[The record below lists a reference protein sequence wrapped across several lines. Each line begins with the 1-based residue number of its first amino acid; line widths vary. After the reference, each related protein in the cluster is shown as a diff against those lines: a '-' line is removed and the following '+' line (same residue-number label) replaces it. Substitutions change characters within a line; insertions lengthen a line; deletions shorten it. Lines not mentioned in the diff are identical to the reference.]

1 MSPEQPNA
9 AVLADEAL
17 RLVGTDPRRAQR
29 VALAAVAH
37 ARAERDWPA
46 EARAWRAHGTAARD
60 LGRLAEAMTSLRTA
74 IRRAERHG
82 AAAAAA
88 EARMSLAYVLWEKG
102 STRAALAQADRAA
115 QELRGLPAARVLMQ
129 RALILQRSG
138 RTAEAL
144 DCYRRSLPVLRRHAD
159 HLHEARLRN
168 NRGLLHLYCGDL
180 DAAEAD
186 LTRAAAL
193 SAGLGQDI
201 LEANARWNLGFVA
214 ARRGDVPAAL
224 RMYDATEAI
233 YRRSGV
239 PAPELLLTRAELLLS
254 VGLLGEARDTA
265 ARAVEELQ
273 ATGNRSLLP
282 EALVLL
288 AQAALAMRDTDAA
301 REAARRAMRLFVGQ
315 RRGGWATVARYVAL
329 RADERA
335 GALTRGLRA
344 RALRVADDLARIGW
358 RAQELDARIVAA
370 RTALHLGNVE
380 GARRELALAS
390 AARTRGPT
398 ELRIRAWYAQ
408 ALLRQAT
415 DDLRGAESAARAGL
429 RVLDRQRATLGATE
443 LRVHL
448 SSHGSDLARL
458 GLDLARRSNSPRR
471 VLDWAERWRA
481 GTLRLRPVLPPDEP
495 VLAQALADLRRV
507 SGEVEEALLGGDGS
521 PRGTSPPTRL
531 LRRKSALEERV
542 RRLMRRASGPE
553 RLARAA
559 EPPTVGELADHL
571 GERVLVELVEHGGA
585 LLAVTVRDGVAS
597 LVDLGRPEVVRRSLE
612 SLRFALR
619 RVALGHGSPSSLASA
634 RVTVTRSAARI
645 DEELLAPLRGILTD
659 RRLVVVPTGALQAM
673 PWALLPS
680 CASRPISV
688 VPSAAVWLRAV
699 EGLGPRRAGGTG
711 KVLLACGPGL
721 DGAAAEIEDL
731 AAAYP
736 DATLLTGARATV
748 DAALSGLDG
757 ADLAHI
763 AAHGRVRSDNPLFSA
778 LDLADGPLTVYDLE
792 RLSRAPQLVLLPAC
806 QSGVSSVLAGDEVMG
821 LTSAL
826 FALGTRTI
834 VATVIPVP
842 DAATHPMMV
851 TLHEAMRQGIPP
863 ADALVYAQATTDPD
877 DPSALATVAGF
888 VCYGAG

>member
-1 MSPEQPNA
+1 M
-9 AVLADEAL
+9 
-17 RLVGTDPRRAQR
+17 
-29 VALAAVAH
+29 ALAAVAH

-60 LGRLAEAMTSLRTA
+60 LGRLAEAMASLRTA

-82 AAAAAA
+82 AAVAAA
-88 EARMSLAYVLWEKG
+88 EARMSLAYVLMEKG

-115 QELRGLPAARVLMQ
+115 QGLKGLPAARVLMQ

-138 RTAEAL
+138 RTTEAL
-144 DCYRRSLPVLRRHAD
+144 DCYRRSLPMLRRHAD

-193 SAGLGQDI
+193 SAELGQNI
-201 LEANARWNLGFVA
+201 LEANARWNLGFLA

-224 RMYDATEAI
+224 RMYDTTEAI

-239 PAPELLLTRAELLLS
+239 PAPELLLTRGELLLS
-254 VGLLGEARDTA
+254 VGLLGEARATA
-265 ARAVEELQ
+265 GRAVEELH
-273 ATGNRSLLP
+273 AAGNRSLLP

-288 AQAALAMRDTDAA
+288 AQAALAMGDTDSA
-301 REAARRAMRLFVGQ
+301 RDAARRAMRLFVNQ
-315 RRGGWATVARYVAL
+315 RRDGWATVARYVAL

-335 GALTRGLRA
+335 GALTRGLRS

-370 RTALHLGNVE
+370 RTALELGNVDA
-380 GARRELALAS
+380 ARRELGQAG
-390 AARTRGPT
+390 AARRHGPT
-398 ELRIRAWYAQ
+398 ELRIRAWYAE
-408 ALLRQAT
+408 ALLRLAT
-415 DDLRGAESAARAGL
+415 EDRRGAESAARAGL
-429 RVLDRQRATLGATE
+429 RVLERQRATLGATE

-448 SSHGSDLARL
+448 SGHGSDLARL
-458 GLDLARRSNSPRR
+458 GLDLARQSNSPRR
-471 VLDWAERWRA
+471 MLDWAERWRA

-495 VLAQALADLRRV
+495 VLAEALAELRRI
-507 SGEVEEALLGGDGS
+507 SGEVEETLLGGEATL
-521 PRGTSPPTRL
+521 RNTPPPARL
-531 LRRKSALEERV
+531 LRRKAALEERV
-542 RRLMRRASGPE
+542 RRLMRRASGSDRFTAP
-553 RLARAA
+553 
-559 EPPTVGELADHL
+559 EPPTVDELAEHL
-571 GERVLVELVEHGGA
+571 GDRVLVELVEHDGA
-585 LLAVTVRDGVAS
+585 LLAVTVRDGTAS
-597 LVDLGRPEVVRRSLE
+597 LFELGRPEVVRRALE

-619 RVALGHGSPSSLASA
+619 RLAFGHGSPASLASA

-645 DEELLAPLRGILTD
+645 DAELLAPLRDVLAN
-659 RRLVVVPTGALQAM
+659 RRLVLVPTGALQAL

-680 CASRPISV
+680 CASRPVSV

-699 EGLGPRRAGGTG
+699 NGLGTRRLRDNA
-711 KVLLACGPGL
+711 KVLLVCGPGL
-721 DGAAAEIEDL
+721 DGAAAEIGDL
-731 AAAYP
+731 ATAYP
-736 DATLLTGARATV
+736 GATRLTGTQATV
-748 DAALSGLDG
+748 EAALAGLDG

-821 LTSAL
+821 LASAL

-851 TLHEAMRQGIPP
+851 MLHEALRQGIPP
-863 ADALVYAQATTDPD
+863 ADALVYAQATADPD
-877 DPSALATVAGF
+877 DLSVLATVAGF